1 MSVDWKGIAER
12 AKARLS
18 NISKE
23 EQKTMEHVGGTVL
36 TYAGAGIAGYVHG
49 RKGGMPT
56 YFGIPL
62 DLLVAAG
69 GGVAGLAGWA
79 GEYSPY
85 ILHFANGFGSY
96 YIGTMA
102 AGKGQQARKDAGEY
116 KGKEFTAEEARK
128 ENVQTRAPVMAGD
141 VYGGPAHHA
150 PGFTRMV

>member
-1 MSVDWKGIAER
+1 MAVDWKGIAER
-12 AKARLS
+12 AKARLT
-18 NISKE
+18 NISSD
-23 EQKTMEHVGGTVL
+23 QKQAMEHVGTTVL

-56 YFGIPL
+56 YFGVPL
-62 DLLVAAG
+62 DLM
-69 GGVAGLAGWA
+69 VAGFGGLAGVAGWA
-79 GEYSPY
+79 GEYSPFV
-85 ILHFANGFGSY
+85 LGFANGFGAY
-96 YIGTMA
+96 YIGTMM

-141 VYGGPAHHA
+141 GYGGPGHHA